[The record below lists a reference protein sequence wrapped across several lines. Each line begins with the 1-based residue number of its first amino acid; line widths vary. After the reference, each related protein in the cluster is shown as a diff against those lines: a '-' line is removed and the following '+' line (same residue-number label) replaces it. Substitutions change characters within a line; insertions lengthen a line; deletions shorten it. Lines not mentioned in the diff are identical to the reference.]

1 MTARCT
7 RPRESDPPIV
17 TITYPTDGATALG
30 STPGATVLTL
40 QADITETAIYSM
52 TAEVN
57 GHAPVSVGYYH
68 TSPQSYASYIQVDS
82 TEGLISGTNTVRVNV
97 WDFDRPQNTGSA
109 STTFRF
115 QVRPF
120 PPPIQLDVW
129 PTAFEVTQ
137 SIDYGARRLT
147 QNDRFFTT
155 SDGYEVYVPGPGDT
169 PLLQGKATVIRVYGA
184 VTGSSGVVNNV
195 PAMVEVDRAQCTTNC
210 LIATEQPPLQNPTTP
225 LLNGI
230 SLAPL
235 GTPASEPGS
244 QVPTLSK
251 SWNFLLQPDWTNQ
264 DLIIKVYVNTG
275 AYQNFSRPP
284 SVPECSS
291 NQELTCTHNN
301 TLRLHL
307 HFQQGPQIT
316 VDPVVIHVTGT
327 YKGNT
332 FNNVTPSDNQID
344 AIFQQINELYP
355 ARVVRGPRYDRT
367 VSPAINRDDLLDIIK
382 NYNGNSGR
390 EMFIGI
396 FPGDQG
402 TFAANAGVIPGSF
415 VAGYGAVGG
424 RGAWANAD
432 NPIDPAHE
440 LAHNIGFDHWGCEN
454 GVTADE
460 CGVFPIAHAGI
471 GVVGFDIANW
481 RVIPPGDNSSN
492 STPHAHDFMS
502 YGQLCGLFG
511 GGAGCDTGEWVSWYT
526 YGILLDHPAVDSYDT
541 DDPPALLVSG
551 RIDPNGLARLRPI
564 YQVGVN
570 HPISDTIV
578 EDDPNNVYTMQGYD
592 SHGNTLFIHNF
603 EPQKLDIHGP
613 DYDKAFIFDEAVP
626 VMPDLQRLAVLKG
639 PNVIGDIRNPEPG
652 ITPTVH
658 IIAPATGNTWPAN
671 TPQTIRW
678 TQGPADTALTALVQ
692 YSPDGG
698 ATRITLGRDITAT
711 ELTVNPDELPGSTNA
726 FVYVQ
731 VSDGLN
737 TAIDQVG
744 PLTVAPKPPSAH
756 IVTPHAGARVLA
768 HVPVTLEGSGFD
780 RQETLTDTQFKWS
793 SNLDGALGTGRQLS
807 TSNLSVGLHTLTLTA
822 TDSAGRTGHDSVQVR
837 ILNQRDLYLPSV
849 GRGQK

>member
-7 RPRESDPPIV
+7 RLRRESDPPVV

-195 PAMVEVDRAQCTTNC
+195 PAMVEVDHAQCTTNC

-301 TLRLHL
+301 TLKLHL

-355 ARVVRGPRYDRT
+355 ARVGTARATTAPSARPSTGMTCWISSRT
-367 VSPAINRDDLLDIIK
+367 ITAIAVARCSLA
-382 NYNGNSGR
+382 
-390 EMFIGI
+390 F
-396 FPGDQG
+396 FPG
-402 TFAANAGVIPGSF
+402 T
-415 VAGYGAVGG
+415 
-424 RGAWANAD
+424 R
-432 NPIDPAHE
+432 
-440 LAHNIGFDHWGCEN
+440 
-454 GVTADE
+454 
-460 CGVFPIAHAGI
+460 
-471 GVVGFDIANW
+471 
-481 RVIPPGDNSSN
+481 
-492 STPHAHDFMS
+492 
-502 YGQLCGLFG
+502 
-511 GGAGCDTGEWVSWYT
+511 
-526 YGILLDHPAVDSYDT
+526 
-541 DDPPALLVSG
+541 ALL
-551 RIDPNGLARLRPI
+551 P
-564 YQVGVN
+564 
-570 HPISDTIV
+570 
-578 EDDPNNVYTMQGYD
+578 
-592 SHGNTLFIHNF
+592 
-603 EPQKLDIHGP
+603 
-613 DYDKAFIFDEAVP
+613 
-626 VMPDLQRLAVLKG
+626 
-639 PNVIGDIRNPEPG
+639 
-652 ITPTVH
+652 PTQ
-658 IIAPATGNTWPAN
+658 A
-671 TPQTIRW
+671 
-678 TQGPADTALTALVQ
+678 
-692 YSPDGG
+692 
-698 ATRITLGRDITAT
+698 
-711 ELTVNPDELPGSTNA
+711 
-726 FVYVQ
+726 
-731 VSDGLN
+731 
-737 TAIDQVG
+737 
-744 PLTVAPKPPSAH
+744 
-756 IVTPHAGARVLA
+756 
-768 HVPVTLEGSGFD
+768 
-780 RQETLTDTQFKWS
+780 
-793 SNLDGALGTGRQLS
+793 
-807 TSNLSVGLHTLTLTA
+807 
-822 TDSAGRTGHDSVQVR
+822 
-837 ILNQRDLYLPSV
+837 
-849 GRGQK
+849 